1 MSTTFRTAII
11 RTPGGPDKI
20 EIVDVPVIEPGPGE
34 VQIRIAAAAVNPVDL
49 GVVAGRFHEMG
60 LIHQP
65 ERTGLGWDFAGIVI
79 GSGPGEALPVGARVA
94 GFVSGF
100 DRDFGTYAEHVVVSA
115 HDVAVV
121 PDGLDLVTASTVP
134 LNGLAAAQ
142 LLDLLGDPR
151 RRRPTPGHWGGRCG
165 RRRRRRART

>member
-11 RTPGGPDKI
+11 RTPGAPDKI

-65 ERTGLGWDFAGIVI
+65 ERTGLGWDSAGDRRREQPRR
-79 GSGPGEALPVGARVA
+79 GPPGRRPGGGVRERLQH
-94 GFVSGF
+94 
-100 DRDFGTYAEHVVVSA
+100 DFGTYAEHVVVSA

-121 PDGLDLVTASTVP
+121 PDGLDLGHGVDR
-134 LNGLAAAQ
+134 AAQ
-142 LLDLLGDPR
+142 RAGGGAAPR
-151 RRRPTPGHWGGRCG
+151 P
-165 RRRRRRART
+165 AR